1 MFAMLSSVCHRYIV
15 LILLGIFSLRVSF
28 LFINGLDL
36 IGDESYY
43 WDWSRR
49 LDWCY
54 YSKPPMVAWLIA
66 LSTSW
71 AGDNVVAVRLP
82 AAILGTLSLAYVYA
96 AALFLYGQRAALV
109 ALLLLLATPFSVL
122 AHFIMTIDPPL
133 YCFWSMTLYYLS
145 KALFGKPALNHW
157 FYAGLSTACALL
169 SKQVALLLPLMLLI
183 FLLCDGQRRVL
194 LKREFLLYCLP
205 ILLALVPLL
214 IWNQQ
219 HDWIMLGHSQ
229 GHFGIKPALTI
240 RQRLWD
246 AGSLYGYQLLLVS
259 PVLLI
264 LVLTMSFKML
274 RNYQRLSPDS
284 QFLLLMGPVLLL
296 GILLLGMVQKVQ
308 GNWPLPFY
316 GSALILLSGQV
327 RLGLFIKPVKIALIV
342 GFLMTTLTY
351 ALPTVI
357 TVTQLQNTPL
367 DPLQRF
373 RHWHELAKSIEKIAP
388 QPALVL
394 TIGHRFLASELAF
407 YLTTQPLVYRYESS
421 GQVVS
426 QYELWPNPQ
435 NDLNQSVIIVSEQS
449 ENLPL
454 PVQAAFQ
461 HLERL
466 DDITHPID
474 KPKQVYVYRA
484 EGIRYWPKAHPF
496 SEIK

>member
-1 MFAMLSSVCHRYIV
+1 MFAMLSSQCHRYIV
-15 LILLGIFSLRVSF
+15 LILLGIFALRVSF

-66 LSTSW
+66 LSTGW
-71 AGDNVVAVRLP
+71 LGDNPVAVRLP
-82 AAILGTLSLAYVYA
+82 AAILGTLSLAYLYA
-96 AALFLYGQRAALV
+96 TAGFLYGQRAALV

-145 KALFGKPALNHW
+145 KALFGKPVLRYW
-157 FYAGLSTACALL
+157 FYAGLASACALL

-194 LKREFLLYCLP
+194 VQREFLLYCLP
-205 ILLALVPLL
+205 ILVALVPLVL
-214 IWNQQ
+214 WNQQ
-219 HDWIMLGHSQ
+219 HDWIMFSHSQ
-229 GHFGIKPALTI
+229 GHFGIKSTLSI

-246 AGSLYGYQLLLVS
+246 AVSLYGYQLLLVS

-264 LVLTMSFKML
+264 LILTMSIKML
-274 RNYQRLSPDS
+274 RHYRRLSPDS
-284 QFLLLMGPVLLL
+284 QFLLLTGPVLLL
-296 GILLLGMVQKVQ
+296 GILLLALVQKVQ

-327 RLGLFIKPVKIALIV
+327 SSGLFIKPVKIALVV
-342 GFLMTTLTY
+342 GILMTTLTY

-357 TVTQLQNTPL
+357 TVTKLQNTPL

-373 RHWHELAKSIEKIAP
+373 RHWHELAQSIEKIAP
-388 QPALVL
+388 RPTLVL
-394 TIGHRFLASELAF
+394 TLGHRFLASELAF

-426 QYELWPNPQ
+426 QYELWPDPQ
-435 NDLNQSVIIVSEQS
+435 HDLNQSVIIVSEQT

-454 PVQAAFQ
+454 PVQSAFE

-474 KPKQVYVYRA
+474 KPKHVYVYRG
-484 EGIRYWPKAHPF
+484 EGIRYWPKANLL